1 MNKLKVESTMRS
13 INGFTIDFDLFLDKS
28 NKDMHVSVN
37 KEVVKKNMLLTSI
50 NTQGNKKREKT
61 IIDIIKENDVLPIN
75 EFKIRYS
82 DDTWD
87 FNNANHLLG
96 ILPSLLR

>member
-50 NTQGNKKREKT
+50 NTQGNKKEKKELL
-61 IIDIIKENDVLPIN
+61 ISLRKMMYFLSMNSKLDILMI
-75 EFKIRYS
+75 
-82 DDTWD
+82 
-87 FNNANHLLG
+87 HG
-96 ILPSLLR
+96 ILIMQIIC